1 MAEKQVE
8 KKEKKEETH
17 KEQAAKVQA
26 KPKSENA
33 TTENTKTSSKV
44 VTKKFIQ
51 YVKKENKKKSAQA
64 YANQKKIVL
73 KKHTPVFR
81 GRFGKKNIRRKSI
94 EKWDKWRKPHGI
106 DLDKGIEHGCR
117 PKIGYRRST
126 ETRDIH
132 PSGFIDV
139 LVCNKNDLAKIDAK
153 TQAARL
159 SRTLGKKKRN
169 ELVTEAN
176 KKGIWVLN

>member
-1 MAEKQVE
+1 MVETKTKQPKQAEV
-8 KKEKKEETH
+8 KEAPK
-17 KEQAAKVQA
+17 AQA
-26 KPKSENA
+26 KETA
-33 TTENTKTSSKV
+33 TTESKTSTKV

-117 PKIGYRRST
+117 PKIGYRRSV
-126 ETRDIH
+126 ETRDVH

-153 TQAARL
+153 TQAVRL